1 MAFYDVLNFISDLWL
16 IVMFGE
22 AGNVYCVVVD
32 VVEYWVEVLIV
43 VVGADTI
50 YVCTV
55 DLYGVLW
62 FRRGDVSNEFVVTW
76 I

>member
-1 MAFYDVLNFISDLWL
+1 
-16 IVMFGE
+16 MFCE
-22 AGNVYCVVVD
+22 ACNVYCVVVD
-32 VVEYWVEVLIV
+32 VIEYWVEVLIV

-55 DLYGVLW
+55 DSYSVLW
-62 FRRGDVSNEFVVTW
+62 FRRGNVSNEFVVTW